1 MTAVLPLDGS
11 VVKMKGLPFKVVKD
25 EVLEFF
31 QDFKVQE
38 SGVLMR
44 KHPDGRPTGEAY
56 VVFETPEQ
64 ANLATSKDREVFSRK
79 HGERFVRV
87 YATSE
92 SDHDDMR
99 RIEVA
104 GEWYTLPTREV
115 GSGRIETET
124 IVKVKS
130 LPLEAKQI
138 DLIKFFEGY
147 TLRHNGVQIAVSGS
161 FKPTGE
167 VCAAEHLVLTPAVA
181 ESSGHRRSAVLAA
194 PPEKDPPPW

>member
-64 ANLATSKDREVFSRK
+64 ANLATSKVCQGLRNF
-79 HGERFVRV
+79 G
-87 YATSE
+87 
-92 SDHDDMR
+92 
-99 RIEVA
+99 
-104 GEWYTLPTREV
+104 V
-115 GSGRIETET
+115 G
-124 IVKVKS
+124 
-130 LPLEAKQI
+130 P
-138 DLIKFFEGY
+138 
-147 TLRHNGVQIAVSGS
+147 
-161 FKPTGE
+161 
-167 VCAAEHLVLTPAVA
+167 
-181 ESSGHRRSAVLAA
+181 
-194 PPEKDPPPW
+194 

>member
-1 MTAVLPLDGS
+1 
-11 VVKMKGLPFKVVKD
+11 
-25 EVLEFF
+25 
-31 QDFKVQE
+31 
-38 SGVLMR
+38 
-44 KHPDGRPTGEAY
+44 
-56 VVFETPEQ
+56 
-64 ANLATSKDREVFSRK
+64 
-79 HGERFVRV
+79 
-87 YATSE
+87 
-92 SDHDDMR
+92 
-99 RIEVA
+99 VA

-194 PPEKDPPPW
+194 PPEKDPPPWGISYRTIFPHSASGSVSAKFLLANAFVQKPCAQHAGFHCSYPAFTPWVGGILPSPADGTVTGVCGL